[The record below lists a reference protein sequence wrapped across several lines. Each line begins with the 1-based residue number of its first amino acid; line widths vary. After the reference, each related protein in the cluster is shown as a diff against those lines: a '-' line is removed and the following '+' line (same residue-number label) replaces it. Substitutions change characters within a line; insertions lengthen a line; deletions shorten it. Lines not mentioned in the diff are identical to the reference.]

1 MKLKLFEKIMFL
13 ITFVCFSSQF
23 SANAQQCS
31 GEYAISI
38 NPCGYWDESTF
49 IIKNESGTTVFQ
61 ANATAGT
68 FTYVA
73 DGLGNNVGPFTVF
86 ISTIGNYNDN
96 CASWSVAG
104 PEGEILSGQIGGGQT
119 YTSTP
124 FCAGSSATISSVL
137 SGSTTICSGNSAN
150 LNIAITGGISPYE
163 VVYSDGTSNFSVASY
178 ISEANI
184 PITPTDTTTYSII
197 SVTDASGALGAGNSG
212 TPTITVIPTPTSF
225 TFGGINYEVT
235 APNTV
240 AVGYSPGANGDV
252 VIPTSVTNACG
263 TYTVASMNYGA
274 FQGNTGLTSI
284 TIPDTIT
291 SIESDTFKECTSLI
305 AVNISN
311 SITSIGSFAFIGCT
325 QLYSVTIG
333 NAVTSI
339 GFGAFANCYALTSIT
354 IPGSVTSIGDI
365 AFYDCVSLT
374 SVTVS
379 WTTPLPINANIF
391 SGVNLASATLN
402 VPTATETTY
411 DATAVWTDFGNITSG
426 CTLTDNITTIST
438 CGSYT
443 WANTGQTY
451 TYSGVYIGTTTNC
464 VVEKLDLTITSTP
477 TIFGFDGI
485 YYEVTSPT
493 TVGVFDG
500 SGASGDVIIP
510 ATVNTACDSFSVT
523 GINYAAF
530 QGNTGLTSITIP
542 DTVTNIDTD
551 AFKECTSLIAVNI
564 SNSVTNIGSFA
575 FIGCTQLY
583 SVTIGNAVTSIG
595 VGAFAN
601 CYALTSLTIPGS
613 VTSIGDIAFYDC
625 FSLTSVSVSWPT
637 PLPINANVFSGVN
650 LPGATL
656 HVPTATEATYEATAV
671 WTDFGNITSGC
682 TPTDNITTVSAC
694 DSYTWNGQIY
704 TTSGVYTGTTTNC
717 VTEKLELTINRTIW
731 DGSSWSN
738 GLPDS
743 NKGVLISGDYAEA
756 ADLTAC
762 SLEVSGNAIVT
773 IPSGFDFTIS
783 GKVTVAPTASLT
795 VENDANLIQ
804 LDNVE
809 NAGNIKVKRD
819 ATMRRLDY
827 VFWGTPVTG
836 QDLKLFSPK
845 TISPPVGNSR
855 FYTLDE
861 PSNSF
866 SAIVEPSGVN
876 FIAPK
881 GYMLRAP
888 NNFPTNGSL
897 ATFSGVFAGVPNNGD
912 LSIGITNSGV
922 GKGYNMLGNPYPSA
936 INADL
941 FLAQN
946 PGELY
951 FWTHFSQDAAS
962 GANYATYTTFG
973 TAAAAGGI
981 APDGTIAV
989 GQGFIF
995 RKTVAGLGTA
1005 VFTNAMRTENNTAT
1019 FFRNVHAEKHRIWL
1033 NLSNAVGIQ
1042 NQILVGYM
1050 DGATNEIDVSVDAK
1064 QIEGGISNIAS
1075 LIGDEKFNI
1084 QARTLP
1090 FSIADEVH
1098 LSFNAL
1104 TSGDY
1109 TIAIDHIDGLF
1120 ADGQDIFLK
1129 DALTGT
1135 VHDVK
1140 TSAYEFASE
1149 QGTFANRFSIVYQN
1163 TTLGTGIPTINP
1175 ESIILFE
1182 ENGII
1187 NINSG
1192 NAIMK
1197 AIKVFDARGR
1207 FVYATDGINTSAFS
1221 LTELHTEREVLL
1233 VQVTLNDGQLVTKK
1247 AIN

>member
-49 IIKNESGTTVFQ
+49 IVKNESGTTVFQ
-61 ANATAGT
+61 ANATAGA

-124 FCAGSSATISSVL
+124 FCAGSSATFSSVL

-240 AVGYSPGANGDV
+240 AVGYSPD
-252 VIPTSVTNACG
+252 
-263 TYTVASMNYGA
+263 
-274 FQGNTGLTSI
+274 
-284 TIPDTIT
+284 
-291 SIESDTFKECTSLI
+291 
-305 AVNISN
+305 
-311 SITSIGSFAFIGCT
+311 
-325 QLYSVTIG
+325 
-333 NAVTSI
+333 
-339 GFGAFANCYALTSIT
+339 
-354 IPGSVTSIGDI
+354 
-365 AFYDCVSLT
+365 
-374 SVTVS
+374 
-379 WTTPLPINANIF
+379 
-391 SGVNLASATLN
+391 
-402 VPTATETTY
+402 
-411 DATAVWTDFGNITSG
+411 
-426 CTLTDNITTIST
+426 
-438 CGSYT
+438 
-443 WANTGQTY
+443 
-451 TYSGVYIGTTTNC
+451 
-464 VVEKLDLTITSTP
+464 
-477 TIFGFDGI
+477 
-485 YYEVTSPT
+485 
-493 TVGVFDG
+493 
-500 SGASGDVIIP
+500 ASGDVIIP

-564 SNSVTNIGSFA
+564 SNSVTSIGNFA

-595 VGAFAN
+595 FGAFAN

-625 FSLTSVSVSWPT
+625 VSLTSVTVSWTT

-650 LPGATL
+650 LASATL
-656 HVPTATEATYEATAV
+656 HVPTTTETTYEATAV

-682 TPTDNITTVSAC
+682 TPTDNTTTVSAC
-694 DSYTWNGQIY
+694 DSYTWADNGQTY

-717 VTEKLELTINRTIW
+717 VTKKLDLTINRTIW

-762 SLEVSGNAIVT
+762 SLEVSGDAIVT

-827 VFWGTPVTG
+827 VYWGTPVTG

-866 SAIVEPSGVN
+866 SAIVEPLGVH

-897 ATFSGVFAGVPNNGD
+897 ATFSGVFTGVPNNGD

-981 APDGTIAV
+981 APNGTIAV

-1019 FFRNVHAEKHRIWL
+1019 FFRNVYAEKHRIWL

-1084 QARTLP
+1084 QARALP
-1090 FSIADEVH
+1090 FSIADEVP

-1109 TIAIDHIDGLF
+1109 TIAIDHLDGLF
-1120 ADGQDIFLK
+1120 ADGQGIFLK

-1135 VHDVK
+1135 VHDIK

-1163 TTLGTGIPTINP
+1163 TTLGTGIPAINP

-1207 FVYATDGINTSAFS
+1207 LVYATDIINTSTA
-1221 LTELHTEREVLL
+1221 LLPQLHAEQEMFL
-1233 VQVTLNDGQLVTKK
+1233 VQITLNDGQLVTKK